1 VGYEPS
7 QGDERGDLV
16 SRQASQ
22 IDPCFE
28 LLAAVTRGSAIES
41 LHRGAIAVVDSQG
54 GILGGVG
61 DLTAAV
67 HLRSA
72 AKPFQAAAVVGSG
85 AADALSVS
93 DEELAVMCASHAGR
107 PEHVQL
113 VQGVLD
119 RLGVPSSALVCG
131 PLEHMCSGKHAGML
145 VLARHLGATVEGYE
159 RVQHPVQQEM
169 GRSIRSLL
177 ARRSGQPSRRWAG
190 GAHCSAGWIFAGLD
204 GCGVPVVRVSLH
216 EAAWLYALLVAGAT
230 PALARV
236 RDAMVAYPELVA
248 GDAMFDTRVMRA
260 APGRVVAKSGAE
272 GVQGLALLHDFNPDP
287 REGAAVGCV
296 VKVEDGSSR
305 PLPLLVG
312 LCLRA
317 HGLGEAAEA
326 LERDY
331 PPSIRSAD
339 GHEVGRITLLVR
351 PDDLS
356 RGALAGGS
364 DSPVTYRK
372 AASLTV
378 CRGDEKDVLRF
389 LRQEWPAAD
398 EEAFGRPVEWLAE
411 PIAFVLRRERRIIA
425 VLKGHFIGG
434 VGSVDELIVGRGQ
447 RGLGAGSLMLER
459 FEQEADKRGCTR
471 VVLRAVKGGR
481 VEDFYRSR
489 GYYRE
494 CVQHSY
500 EFGYDYVRLTRRLR
514 SSEAGS
520 DGDAYRPEEGSG

>member
-1 VGYEPS
+1 MGYEPS
-7 QGDERGDLV
+7 EGDERGELV
-16 SRQASQ
+16 SQQSSR

-28 LLAAVTRGSAIES
+28 PLAAVTRGSVIES
-41 LHRGAIAVVDSQG
+41 LHRGAMAVVDSQG

-61 DLTAAV
+61 DLTTRV

-72 AKPFQAAAVVGSG
+72 AKPFQAAAVVESG
-85 AADALSVS
+85 AADAYSVS
-93 DEELAVMCASHAGR
+93 DEELAVICASHAGR

-113 VQGVLD
+113 VQGLLD
-119 RLGVPSSALVCG
+119 RLGVPSSVLACG
-131 PLEHMCSGKHAGML
+131 ALEHMCSGKHAGMI
-145 VLARHLGATVEGYE
+145 VLARHLGAPVEGYE
-159 RVQHPVQQEM
+159 RVRHPVQQEVA
-169 GRSIRSLL
+169 RSIRSLL
-177 ARRSGQPSRRWAG
+177 ARRPGHPSRRWAG
-190 GAHCSAGWIFAGLD
+190 SAHCSAGPVFAGVD
-204 GCGVPVVRVSLH
+204 GCGVPVVRLSLH
-216 EAAWLYALLVAGAT
+216 EAAWLYALLAAGAT

-236 RDAMVAYPELVA
+236 RNAMMAHPELVA
-248 GDAMFDTRVMRA
+248 GAALLDTRVMQA
-260 APGRVVAKSGAE
+260 APGRVVAKGGAE
-272 GVQGLALLHDFNPDP
+272 GVQGLALLRDFAADP
-287 REGAAVGCV
+287 RKQAAVGCI
-296 VKVEDGSSR
+296 VKVEDGSAR
-305 PLPLLVG
+305 PIPSLIG

-317 HGLGEAAEA
+317 HGLEGAAVE

-331 PPSIRSAD
+331 QPSTRSTD
-339 GHEVGRITLLVR
+339 GYEVGRMTLLVR

-356 RGALAGGS
+356 RGAPAGGS
-364 DSPVTYRK
+364 DTPLICRK
-372 AASLTV
+372 AATLSS
-378 CRGDEKDVLRF
+378 CRGDEKEVIRF

-411 PIAFVLRRERRIIA
+411 PIAFVLRRDRHIIA

-471 VVLRAVKGGR
+471 VILRAVKGGR

-514 SSEAGS
+514 SDEAER
-520 DGDAYRPEEGSG
+520 DGDAVPPEEGSG